1 VNRLHGGE
9 NSQARF
15 GLSKVPFSARKVTN
29 SKCMKDY
36 KGKWF
41 LVRLNG
47 SQLYLMSNY
56 SQPFHWLQVL
66 SLTTL
71 RWRFME
77 TLNIIWPGPKI
88 VGQLRSV
95 NRHSSSSYEENCPK
109 GRPLNVLKTSQRF
122 CREKRVDIFEVKVNC
137 HHYTKV
143 SKRIPDLLLLQTLGL
158 FIPT

>member
-1 VNRLHGGE
+1 
-9 NSQARF
+9 
-15 GLSKVPFSARKVTN
+15 
-29 SKCMKDY
+29 MKDY

-41 LVRLNG
+41 LVRLIG

-77 TLNIIWPGPKI
+77 MLNIIWPGPKI

-95 NRHSSSSYEENCPK
+95 NRHSCSSYEENCRK

-122 CREKRVDIFEVKVNC
+122 CRQ
-137 HHYTKV
+137 HYV
-143 SKRIPDLLLLQTLGL
+143 
-158 FIPT
+158 